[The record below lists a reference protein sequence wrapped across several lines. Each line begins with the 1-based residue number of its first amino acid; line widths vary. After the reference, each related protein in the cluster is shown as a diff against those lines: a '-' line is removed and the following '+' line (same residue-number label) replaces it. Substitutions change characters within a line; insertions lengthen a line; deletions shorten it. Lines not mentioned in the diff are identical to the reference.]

1 MADDLS
7 GDKDEL
13 SSLVGGDGVNDSDE
27 GTIDTT
33 RGQRRSADLP
43 RKPQSKMSLE
53 KAAVDAHKLASN
65 SVDNLARK
73 LRSGE
78 LTFCQAYFGYLKVIH
93 AE

>member
-7 GDKDEL
+7 GDKDE
-13 SSLVGGDGVNDSDE
+13 SFSLVRGDGVNDSDE
-27 GTIDTT
+27 GTFDTT
-33 RGQRRSADLP
+33 CSQNKSAGLP
-43 RKPQSKMSLE
+43 GKSHSKMSHE
-53 KAAVDAHKLASN
+53 KAAVDTHKLASN